1 MVLLCVGE
9 GTHGERRLLLD
20 TRLPPRPLGRRP
32 SADAVAWAVASPAP
46 LNGAVAS
53 SVAWLEAQSRV
64 KRNIDVGLCAHD
76 EHAIEGPAL
85 DGLVAG

>member
-1 MVLLCVGE
+1 MNAGCCW
-9 GTHGERRLLLD
+9 TRDYRRD
-20 TRLPPRPLGRRP
+20 RWDDGRPLPQSRGQSRQG
-32 SADAVAWAVASPAP
+32 VP
-46 LNGAVAS
+46 LNRAIAA
-53 SVAWLEAQSRV
+53 SVAWLEERSRV

>member
-1 MVLLCVGE
+1 VVLLYVGE

-20 TRLPPRPLGRRP
+20 TRLPPRPLGRR
-32 SADAVAWAVASPAP
+32 STVVAVASGVP
-46 LNGAVAS
+46 LNRAIAA
-53 SVAWLEAQSRV
+53 SVAWLEAGSRV